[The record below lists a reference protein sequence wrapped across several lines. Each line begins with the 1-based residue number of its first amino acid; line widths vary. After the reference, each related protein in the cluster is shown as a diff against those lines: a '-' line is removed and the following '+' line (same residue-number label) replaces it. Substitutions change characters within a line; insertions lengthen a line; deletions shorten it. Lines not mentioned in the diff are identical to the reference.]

1 MKMFKPNVW
10 WVFTIALI
18 CILGFNPMEG
28 WGDGKIVF
36 TSSSSGNRDIWIM
49 DDDGSNRL
57 QLTFTTDLESYP
69 TFSVDGKKIAFINMT
84 RKQLIVMNSD
94 GTNQVPIYTSPY
106 SHIGC
111 PTWSPDCSKIAF
123 RDGPYNYYDLWV
135 INSDGSNPYNLTND
149 GMHNSLPSW
158 SPDGTRIAYTR
169 RDIPPYSYSEEVWV
183 MNSDGSNKKKLTFGG
198 WCGFTCSNAAPDWSP
213 DSTKIAYQSGAY
225 GHIVGNNMYPP
236 DIYIMNADGTDK
248 KRITTYPGRDVIPR
262 WSPNEYKI
270 LFHRGV
276 EFYVINADGTG
287 EVRLTFT
294 GGTSDEFDWGPLSVK
309 EVFIDIKP
317 EGCPNPVNVKSKGV
331 LPAAVLGTENF
342 DVTAIDT
349 ASIRLEGIAP
359 IRSSVEDVS
368 TPFVNPQDECDC
380 IIDGEDGFADLTLKF
395 DTQAI
400 VGALGEVTDGEVR
413 KLTLTGKLFDGTEI
427 EGKDCIV
434 VLVKGGKK

>member
-1 MKMFKPNVW
+1 MKRIKSKVL

-18 CILGFNPMEG
+18 CFLGFNPMEV

-36 TSSSSGNRDIWIM
+36 ISSVSGNRDIGIM

-69 TFSVDGKKIAFINMT
+69 VFSPDGEKIAFINMT

-106 SHIGC
+106 PAIGC
-111 PTWSPDCSKIAF
+111 PTWSPDSA
-123 RDGPYNYYDLWV
+123 
-135 INSDGSNPYNLTND
+135 
-149 GMHNSLPSW
+149 
-158 SPDGTRIAYTR
+158 
-169 RDIPPYSYSEEVWV
+169 
-183 MNSDGSNKKKLTFGG
+183 
-198 WCGFTCSNAAPDWSP
+198 
-213 DSTKIAYQSGAY
+213 KIAYQSGAY
-225 GHIVGNNMYPP
+225 GHIVGNNMYPL

-262 WSPNEYKI
+262 WSPNESKI

-294 GGTSDEFDWGPLSVK
+294 GGTSDEFDWGMSSVK
-309 EVFIDIKP
+309 QAFIDIKP
-317 EGCPNPVNVKSKGV
+317 GACPNPVNVKSKGV
-331 LPAAVLGTENF
+331 LPVAVPGTEDF
-342 DVTAIDT
+342 DVTAIDP

-359 IRSSVEDVS
+359 LRSSVEDVS
-368 TPFVNPQDECDC
+368 TPYANSQGECDC
-380 IIDGEDGFADLTLKF
+380 SIEGEDGVVDLTLKF
-395 DTQAI
+395 DTQTI
-400 VGALGEVTDGEVR
+400 VSTMGEITDGEVR
-413 KLTLTGKLFDGTEI
+413 VLTLTGNLFDGTEI
-427 EGKDCIV
+427 EGKGCIV